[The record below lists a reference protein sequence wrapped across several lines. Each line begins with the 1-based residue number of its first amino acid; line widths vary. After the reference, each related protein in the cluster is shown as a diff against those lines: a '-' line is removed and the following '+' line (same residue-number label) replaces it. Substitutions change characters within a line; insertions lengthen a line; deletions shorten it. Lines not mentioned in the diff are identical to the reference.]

1 MKYSLIGDQM
11 VPGTGEHN
19 SCEMKQ
25 KIYKQLYNNAV
36 RDKVY
41 SNGNKNAIQYR
52 NVYRNKIKINT
63 PI

>member
-36 RDKVY
+36 RDKIY
-41 SNGNKNAIQYR
+41 SNGNKMQYNAEMYTE
-52 NVYRNKIKINT
+52 IK
-63 PI
+63 